1 MKKKPK
7 NYYVTITHQYLLE
20 AFDDVEAILRAKE
33 RFMGRPNDV
42 YFDGMIINAVVTK
55 RPLPKEKPIIPR
67 EIKKKGYKT
76 LVHEIIREVDNGYKP
91 NIARD
96 RQDSKEQDYIHF
108 SAADGV

>member
-20 AFDDVEAILRAKE
+20 AFDDVEAIARAKE

-42 YFDGMIINAVVTK
+42 YFDGMTINATITK
-55 RPLPKEKPIIPR
+55 RDVPIVPKPLKQVLKQAAKYIAKKEVEYVKPI
-67 EIKKKGYKT
+67 
-76 LVHEIIREVDNGYKP
+76 
-91 NIARD
+91 IARD

>member
-20 AFDDVEAILRAKE
+20 AFDDVEAILKAKE
-33 RFMGRPNDV
+33 RFIGRPNDV
-42 YFDGMIINAVVTK
+42 YFDGMTINATITK
-55 RPLPKEKPIIPR
+55 RIIPKEDGTTQKLSTIWLD
-67 EIKKKGYKT
+67 KT
-76 LVHEIIREVDNGYKP
+76 GITHQKVGKHVKP

>member
-20 AFDDVEAILRAKE
+20 AFDDVEAITRAKE
-33 RFMGRPNDV
+33 RFMGRLYFDV
-42 YFDGMIINAVVTK
+42 YFDGMIVNATITK
-55 RPLPKEKPIIPR
+55 RNVPRETIKERKFELVSRTVLREYLPKKEALNAKPI
-67 EIKKKGYKT
+67 
-76 LVHEIIREVDNGYKP
+76 
-91 NIARD
+91 IARD

>member
-20 AFDDVEAILRAKE
+20 AFDDVEAITRAKE

-42 YFDGMIINAVVTK
+42 YFDGMTINATITK
-55 RPLPKEKPIIPR
+55 RDVPIVPKPLKQVLKQAAKYIAKKEV
-67 EIKKKGYKT
+67 EY
-76 LVHEIIREVDNGYKP
+76 VKP

>member
-20 AFDDVEAILRAKE
+20 AFDDVEAITRAKE

-42 YFDGMIINAVVTK
+42 YFDGMTINATITK
-55 RPLPKEKPIIPR
+55 RIIPKEDGTTQTIWLDKTGRITHQKVGKHVKPI
-67 EIKKKGYKT
+67 
-76 LVHEIIREVDNGYKP
+76 
-91 NIARD
+91 IARD

>member
-42 YFDGMIINAVVTK
+42 YFDGMTINATITK
-55 RPLPKEKPIIPR
+55 RNVPRETIKERKFELVSRTVLREYLPKKEVKHVKPI
-67 EIKKKGYKT
+67 
-76 LVHEIIREVDNGYKP
+76 
-91 NIARD
+91 IARD

>member
-20 AFDDVEAILRAKE
+20 AFDDVEAIARAKE

-42 YFDGMIINAVVTK
+42 YFDGMTINATITK
-55 RPLPKEKPIIPR
+55 REVPHEMHFDKDDTPFTKKLKRVLDTRKWDKNVKPI
-67 EIKKKGYKT
+67 
-76 LVHEIIREVDNGYKP
+76 
-91 NIARD
+91 IARD

>member
-20 AFDDVEAILRAKE
+20 AFDDVEAITRAKE
-33 RFMGRPNDV
+33 RFMGRLYFDV
-42 YFDGMIINAVVTK
+42 YFDGMTINATITK
-55 RPLPKEKPIIPR
+55 RDVPGPSKWPKQVLKQAAKYIAKKEVEYVKPI
-67 EIKKKGYKT
+67 
-76 LVHEIIREVDNGYKP
+76 
-91 NIARD
+91 IARD

>member
-1 MKKKPK
+1 MNKKRK

-20 AFDDVEAILRAKE
+20 AFDDVEAITRAKE

-42 YFDGMIINAVVTK
+42 YFDGMTINATITK
-55 RPLPKEKPIIPR
+55 RMVPRATSISTGTNMNVKETWKSKGVKNVKPI
-67 EIKKKGYKT
+67 
-76 LVHEIIREVDNGYKP
+76 
-91 NIARD
+91 IARD

>member
-1 MKKKPK
+1 MKKPK

-20 AFDDVEAILRAKE
+20 AFDDVEAITRAKE

-42 YFDGMIINAVVTK
+42 YFDGMIVNATITK
-55 RPLPKEKPIIPR
+55 RNVPIVPKPLKQVLKQAAKYIAKKEVEYVKPI
-67 EIKKKGYKT
+67 
-76 LVHEIIREVDNGYKP
+76 
-91 NIARD
+91 IARD

>member
-20 AFDDVEAILRAKE
+20 AFDDVEAIARAKE

-42 YFDGMIINAVVTK
+42 YFDGMIVNATITK
-55 RPLPKEKPIIPR
+55 QNVPR
-67 EIKKKGYKT
+67 EISRTVLREYLPKK
-76 LVHEIIREVDNGYKP
+76 EVKHVKP
-91 NIARD
+91 NITRD

>member
-20 AFDDVEAILRAKE
+20 AFDDVEAITRAKE

-42 YFDGMIINAVVTK
+42 YFDGMTINATITK
-55 RPLPKEKPIIPR
+55 RDVPIVPKPLKQVLKQAAKYIAKKEVEYVKPI
-67 EIKKKGYKT
+67 
-76 LVHEIIREVDNGYKP
+76 
-91 NIARD
+91 IARD